1 MQICK
6 RMNRLKFNWRNKPQR
21 IRQVLNAH
29 NFFLLSP
36 LFIQLFIINHNWCC
50 LLFYSWDS
58 TSALM
63 QNCPLKQNVW
73 YSQLPSITAKLLF
86 WIYNNT
92 TVTNW
97 LKSYMTNTQCIRWC
111 GLNRKLK
118 FQWCT
123 YVWRFDLY
131 FILLNND

>member
-131 FILLNND
+131 TPFK

>member
-21 IRQVLNAH
+21 IRQLLNAH
-29 NFFLLSP
+29 TFFWLSP

>member
-21 IRQVLNAH
+21 IRQLLNAH
-29 NFFLLSP
+29 KFFSLSP

-97 LKSYMTNTQCIRWC
+97 LKSYLTNIQCIRWC